1 MAISCTYFTDLSGNT
16 MISGLKRRIPAGIAQ
31 TLFFVGPGLILAIEA
46 SGESGITEL
55 IEAGFE
61 HGFALFWVILAAL
74 IFKFAFTN
82 GIARYTVATGTSI
95 FDGLRTIPGP
105 KNWEVSF
112 IAIIYL
118 FEMVGFGGI
127 ALFAGSMLAMVVPA
141 AASAAYAFAL
151 LIFILLVLW
160 KDSYERLE
168 HMIIIISVV
177 IFAGLA
183 SLILAL
189 PFPIGT
195 IAEGCIPSIPDN
207 ALIEVMALLGVV
219 GSGLNLL
226 LYSVWLHEKVGDRHG
241 EVYFKNHMKSVNID
255 LVLAFLLI
263 GVVALIFMTLGYW
276 GFVREHLTALGA
288 VAFTEALSTTFGK
301 VPGGLNTVLLVA
313 FIILTGS
320 LISGMDGRA
329 RAVSSVLMRASATRF
344 DERTLYR
351 MVLMVFAGV
360 ITAGILSGETTSL
373 IRAVAAVS
381 SVMFGLLGFMLIY
394 IDRRLPVYARGSF
407 LWMLIVGSGSLLF
420 LGMALITEQSLITF
434 GLPLMEHVAVVAVIL
449 YAFTKTALF
458 ERLVTGMATLEDRGW
473 MILTFGA
480 LSLYGIYR
488 GILYYGV
495 IIDFADLGPMVAG
508 ILGGP
513 VVGGC
518 VGLIAA
524 AFRLS
529 EGGLGAAGSAVSA
542 ICAGV
547 IAAYAARRFRNHLTH
562 WRLIALAF
570 AVEFLHVFILIP
582 LFAGGWDSL
591 AMWQIIRETY
601 LPMAC
606 ANALGLVLFLSI
618 LRERGYEMLE
628 HTEYLSLKRRRTDVI
643 PREQE
648 GDH

>member
-1 MAISCTYFTDLSGNT
+1 
-16 MISGLKRRIPAGIAQ
+16 MISGLKRRIPPGIAE
-31 TLFFVGPGLILAIEA
+31 TFFFIGPGLILAIEA

-61 HGFALFWVILAAL
+61 YGFALLWVICAAL

-112 IAIIYL
+112 IAVIYL

-127 ALFAGSMLAMVVPA
+127 ALFAGSMLAKVVPA
-141 AASAAYAFAL
+141 AAPAAYAFAL

-160 KDSYERLE
+160 KNSYERLE
-168 HMIIIISVV
+168 HVIITISVV
-177 IFAGLA
+177 MFVGLA
-183 SLILAL
+183 ALILAL
-189 PFPIGT
+189 PFPIGA
-195 IAEGCIPSIPDN
+195 IAQGCIPSIPDG
-207 ALIEVMALLGVV
+207 ALIETMALLGVV

-241 EVYFKNHMKSVNID
+241 EAYFKSHMKSVNID
-255 LVLAFLLI
+255 LVLAFLLV
-263 GVVALIFMTLGYW
+263 GVVALIFMTLGFW
-276 GFVREHLTALGA
+276 GLVHEHLTDVGA
-288 VAFTEALSTTFGK
+288 VSLTEAITATFGK
-301 VPGGLNTVLLVA
+301 VPGGLDTVLFLA
-313 FIILTGS
+313 FVILTGS

-329 RAVSSVLMRASATRF
+329 RAVSLVVSRASPIRF

-351 MVLMVFAGV
+351 IVLLVFAGV
-360 ITAGILSGETTSL
+360 IAAGILSGETTSL
-373 IRAVAAVS
+373 IRIVAAVS

-394 IDRRLPVYARGSF
+394 IDRRLPAYARGSS
-407 LWMLIVGSGSLLF
+407 LWMLTVGCGSLLF
-420 LGMALITEQSLITF
+420 LAIALITEQSLITF
-434 GLPLMEHVAVVAVIL
+434 GLPLMEHVAVVAIIL
-449 YAFTKTALF
+449 YAFTKTGLF
-458 ERLVTGMATLEDRGW
+458 ERLVTGRATLEDRGW
-473 MILTFGA
+473 MILTFGL

-488 GILYYGV
+488 GILYNGV

-518 VGLIAA
+518 VGIIAA
-524 AFRLS
+524 LFRLS
-529 EGGLGAAGSAVSA
+529 EGGLGAVGSAVSA

-547 IAAYAARRFRNHLTH
+547 IAAYAARRFHNHLTY
-562 WRLIALAF
+562 WRMILLAC
-570 AVEFLHVFILIP
+570 AVEFLHVIILIP
-582 LFAGGWDSL
+582 LFAGGWDTL

-601 LPMAC
+601 LPMAF

-628 HTEYLSLKRRRTDVI
+628 HTEYLSLKRRK
-643 PREQE
+643 REE
-648 GDH
+648 MSEEPEECR

>member
-1 MAISCTYFTDLSGNT
+1 
-16 MISGLKRRIPAGIAQ
+16 MISGLRRRIPPGIAAM
-31 TLFFVGPGLILAIEA
+31 LFFIGPGLILAIEA

-55 IEAGFE
+55 IAAGYE
-61 HGFALFWVILAAL
+61 HGFALFWVIAAAL

-95 FDGLRTIPGP
+95 FDGLRSIPGP
-105 KNWEVSF
+105 KNWEVTF
-112 IAIIYL
+112 IVAIYF

-127 ALFAGSMLAMVVPA
+127 ALFAGSMLAKVIPA
-141 AASAAYAFAL
+141 AAPAAYAFAL

-168 HMIIIISVV
+168 HIILLISVV
-177 IFAGLA
+177 MFAGLA
-183 SLILAL
+183 ALILTL
-189 PFPIGT
+189 PFPLAA
-195 IAEGCIPSIPDN
+195 IAQGCIPSVPDG
-207 ALIEVMALLGVV
+207 ALIETMALLGVV

-226 LYSVWLHEKVGDRHG
+226 LYSVWLHEKMGDRHG
-241 EVYFKNHMKSVNID
+241 EAYFASHMKSVNLD
-255 LVLAFLLI
+255 LVLAFLLV
-263 GVVALIFMTLGYW
+263 GVVALIFMTLGFW
-276 GFVREHLTALGA
+276 GFVHEHLTEVGVGVVTEVLYASFGKIPGGMNTVMF
-288 VAFTEALSTTFGK
+288 VAF
-301 VPGGLNTVLLVA
+301 V
-313 FIILTGS
+313 ILTGA

-329 RAVSSVLMRASATRF
+329 RAVSSVVSRASATRF

-351 MVLMVFAGV
+351 MVLIAFAFI

-394 IDRRLPVYARGSF
+394 LDRRLPVYARGSS
-407 LWMLIVGSGSLLF
+407 LWVLTVGCGSVLF
-420 LGMALITEQSLITF
+420 LGIALITERSLLTF
-434 GLPLMEHVAVVAVIL
+434 GLPLVEHVAVVAIL
-449 YAFTKTALF
+449 IYAFTKTSLF
-458 ERLVTGMATLEDRGW
+458 ERLVTGRGTLEDRGW
-473 MILTFGA
+473 MILSFGVLA
-480 LSLYGIYR
+480 LYGICR
-488 GILYYGV
+488 GILYNGV

-524 AFRLS
+524 LFRLS
-529 EGGLGAAGSAVSA
+529 EGGLGAVGSAVSA

-547 IAAYAARRFRNHLTH
+547 IAAYAARMFRNHLTY
-562 WRLIALAF
+562 WRLIVLACG
-570 AVEFLHVFILIP
+570 VEFLHVFILIP

-601 LPMAC
+601 LPMAV

-628 HTEYLSLKRRRTDVI
+628 HTEYLSLKKRRTKEMPED
-643 PREQE
+643 PEE
-648 GDH
+648 SK